1 MKNENQSEN
10 ESALRA
16 LLGRARPAPALPPR
30 FQEGV
35 WRRIAKAEA
44 PVELGWLER
53 LLAPFLRSRFALASL
68 AAMLLLSTVAGLMDG
83 TASARQAA
91 QARYLS
97 AVAPNTVR

>member
-10 ESALRA
+10 ESALRT

-35 WRRIAKAEA
+35 WRRIAKTEA
-44 PVELGWLER
+44 PVELGWLDR
-53 LLAPFLRSRFALASL
+53 LLVTFMRPRLALVGL

-83 TASARQAA
+83 TASARQTA